1 MKNNSNAGMTLLE
14 VIIAVSIFSISAIVL
29 LQSFVTSSRINKK
42 SNTYLEATSTAQN
55 VMEEIKAKRF
65 QEVALAFNYPVDLTT
80 NSSRFTFLDSQLSE
94 IKDNTLEIKE
104 VARDDDGNYINVRK
118 YNKADGDD
126 DSKVTA
132 SVISHDSGKTY
143 KFNANDSGKYYYS
156 MSNVKNLKETFDVL
170 VEFDGGDD
178 TQYRKKTISN
188 NEYGKNDYLSPN
200 IAKLDTKKNAF
211 LIMEKDWCSRTK
223 IEELMIKPQWRAAH
237 EKWQDEYDDWVMST
251 AYIKVLETYSQD
263 SDVTSADATLD
274 ELRQASFKELF
285 VKELTERLKKGTDTS
300 QYDLQK
306 INGYLDLTNETEFD
320 NAKETVIV
328 TNPTGKS
335 PSMIKDVKDG
345 ILLKNLKAIYVDA
358 QGRASIIETD
368 IRLGIPK
375 IQFPTPSTL
384 PDLMNMIV
392 VANKG
397 IVCEGTDITQETVIQ
412 GSVYAGLLKDKQSD
426 QMIADGSDKVSVEIT
441 PGAKLS
447 VSSGDKFVCQGNI
460 NVGAGGRF
468 SSGSIVSVWAQ
479 GINLTSATVELLGKT
494 YLADDLT
501 VNTGKNSNV
510 KIEGEY
516 YGFGAADSAKTSKI
530 YHNND
535 DKEGV
540 TPVYDYKGRSDSS
553 LSSAIVINGKNTTM
567 DLSGAQR
574 IMLAGKNYIA
584 STKIP
589 SERGNKSDIMT
600 GESLTVKGTQL
611 AYLVPAELIGDGTQT
626 NPMTYDQYVT
636 LTANDKKIVI
646 NDSVPVTQWG
656 NQTLKQIGVDESK
669 PVQEVF
675 YNDNVAGGGFV
686 YFYLNFTDST
696 KAATFMQTYYA
707 VENIKTNMDEYLSF
721 YFGENAGVKVNDPQA
736 YLRYITNGNVLS
748 SILDADGKTQNGHLY
763 EATDT
768 RPGKLLS
775 EEQVKYQNM
784 WYTLNRKMISSYDL
798 LKKDVKDTEVN
809 SHDERQ
815 SNRTVFDNLV
825 NKDGMRRFI
834 NEKGTTS
841 SDGYKEYR
849 FNTEK
854 DNAGLTAIM
863 ADNENID
870 TLTINSETAKKL
882 RLVVCTGD
890 VKIDVGVTFNGII
903 MAQGKITLGSGAKL
917 ISSPLEAAKVFQA
930 QMDAE
935 AGEKISPK
943 DFFWEGDQ
951 YVLGNS
957 TATGTTSGN
966 NLADNTYD
974 LAQCVTYEN
983 WKKK

>member
-1 MKNNSNAGMTLLE
+1 MNQ
-14 VIIAVSIFSISAIVL
+14 IS
-29 LQSFVTSSRINKK
+29 K
-42 SNTYLEATSTAQN
+42 
-55 VMEEIKAKRF
+55 
-65 QEVALAFNYPVDLTT
+65 
-80 NSSRFTFLDSQLSE
+80 
-94 IKDNTLEIKE
+94 
-104 VARDDDGNYINVRK
+104 
-118 YNKADGDD
+118 
-126 DSKVTA
+126 
-132 SVISHDSGKTY
+132 
-143 KFNANDSGKYYYS
+143 
-156 MSNVKNLKETFDVL
+156 
-170 VEFDGGDD
+170 
-178 TQYRKKTISN
+178 RKKNQGFSLLTVIVAVAFIGILGMLILYIAMAN
-188 NEYGKNDYLSPN
+188 FQMKITDLKGKDSFYT
-200 IAKLDTKKNAF
+200 A
-211 LIMEKDWCSRTK
+211 EKALEEVRTGLQ
-223 IEELMIKPQWRAAH
+223 EDVGEA
-237 EKWQDEYDDWVMST
+237 MST

-263 SDVTSADATLD
+263 SDVSSADATLD

-320 NAKETVIV
+320 DTKETVIV

-335 PSMIKDVKDG
+335 PSMVKDVKDG

-412 GSVYAGLLKDKQSD
+412 GSVYAGLLEDKQSD

-460 NVGAGGRF
+460 NVGDGGRF

-510 KIEGEY
+510 KIDGEY
-516 YGFGAADSAKTSKI
+516 YGFGAADSAKTSKM

-535 DKEGV
+535 DEEGV
-540 TPVYDYKGRSDSS
+540 TPVYDYEGRSASS

-611 AYLVPAELIGDGTQT
+611 AYLIPAELIGDGTQT

-675 YNDNVAGGGFV
+675 YNDNAAGGGFV

-696 KAATFMQTYYA
+696 KAAAFMQTYYA
-707 VENIKTNMDEYLSF
+707 VENIKTNMDEYLNF

-748 SILDADGKTQNGHLY
+748 SVPDADGKTQNGHLY

-768 RPGKLLS
+768 KSGKLLS

-798 LKKDVKDTEVN
+798 LKKDVKDAEGN

-825 NKDGMRRFI
+825 NKDGMRTFI
-834 NEKGTTS
+834 NEKGKAS
-841 SDGYKEYR
+841 SDGYKEYQ

-854 DNAGLTAIM
+854 DNSGLTAIM
-863 ADNENID
+863 ADNENKD

-890 VKIDVGVTFNGII
+890 VKIDSGVTFNGII
-903 MAQGKITLGSGAKL
+903 MAQGKITLGPGAKL

-935 AGEKISPK
+935 AGEKVSPK
-943 DFFWEGDQ
+943 NFFWEGDQ